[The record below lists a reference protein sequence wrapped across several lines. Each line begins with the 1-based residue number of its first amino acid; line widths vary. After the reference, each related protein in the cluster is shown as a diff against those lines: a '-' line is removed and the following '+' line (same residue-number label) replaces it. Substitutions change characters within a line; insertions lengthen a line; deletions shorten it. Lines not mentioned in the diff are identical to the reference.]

1 MPLHSSYKCSS
12 PSDSQMNV
20 TFQRNLPGDAGAQDA
35 PSLNPD
41 ATLPPTP
48 TPQPRSHFLS
58 DCQSP
63 LVGLLEF
70 SSLAIEC

>member
-1 MPLHSSYKCSS
+1 MPLHSSYECSS

-35 PSLNPD
+35 PSLNPA

-48 TPQPRSHFLS
+48 TPPAQIT
-58 DCQSP
+58 
-63 LVGLLEF
+63 F
-70 SSLAIEC
+70 S